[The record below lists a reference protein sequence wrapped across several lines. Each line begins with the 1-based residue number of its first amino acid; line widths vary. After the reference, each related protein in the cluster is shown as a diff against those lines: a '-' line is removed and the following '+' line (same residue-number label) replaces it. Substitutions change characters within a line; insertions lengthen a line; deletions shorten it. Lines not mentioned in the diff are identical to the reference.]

1 MIKETDL
8 YLPMLQPLQFAK
20 GWRKSPEGFIAIA
33 DLQSCLHKDCKDRK
47 GNISNRNFDCRVYL

>member
-20 GWRKSPEGFIAIA
+20 GWRKKPKGFIAVA
-33 DLQSCLHKDCKDRK
+33 DLQSCLHKDCKDRQ
-47 GNISNRNFDCRVYL
+47 GNLKQSNFD